1 MLSVGW
7 DDTGLEVFF
16 LPGKWSRMIL
26 LKKCK
31 ECKKPLVKRENVLF
45 CQSSSAVCS
54 RSLKGFIDKDS

>member
-16 LPGKWSRMIL
+16 FTSKWIIIIL

-31 ECKKPLVKRENVLF
+31 ECKKPLVKRDNVLF
-45 CQSSSAVCS
+45 CQSSSVVCS
-54 RSLKGFIDKDS
+54 RSLKGFVDK